1 MATLA
6 DLRTYVSR
14 DLRDASNTTF
24 TTTEVDDLVNQGIDA
39 LADVYPKEIVSVVG
53 TVATNVYTYPV
64 TDYTN
69 IYRVDIHDPA
79 SSPTYQ
85 SEVPHAYE
93 GRNSGWETHAGV
105 LYLPPNW
112 PLTAGRW
119 IRAYGYGPYIQLSTG
134 SSTTDMD
141 TSGIAAVRVFV
152 ASKAYNRLLMDRA
165 LFAQYQAQP
174 GNTDTTALALNQL
187 AYSMKQE
194 WAAERQRLRRV
205 RKL

>member
-1 MATLA
+1 MATLNTIIA
-6 DLRTYVSR
+6 DIQSEIG
-14 DLRDASNTTF
+14 DISGNTFSTA
-24 TTTEVDDLVNQGIDA
+24 ELAILVNRGIDA
-39 LADVYPKEIVSVVG
+39 LGSFYPKEIVSVVG

>member
-85 SEVPHAYE
+85 AEVPHAYE

-119 IRAYGYGPYIQLSTG
+119 IRAFGYGRYVQLSASTQ
-134 SSTTDMD
+134 TTDLD
-141 TSGIAAVRVFV
+141 SSGIWAVRVF
-152 ASKAYNRLLMDRA
+152 AQSRGFARLLMDRA
-165 LFAQYQAQP
+165 LFSQWQAQP
-174 GNTDTTALALNQL
+174 GNTDTTAIALNQL
-187 AYSMKQE
+187 AYSAKQD